1 MPFVN
6 VRTVK
11 GLLTE
16 AQRQEMQD
24 RISQVMLE
32 IEGRGNP
39 DFQKYIMVLIEEHD
53 AAAWSVHGN
62 KLTPEIVDGLVAS
75 L

>member
-11 GLLTE
+11 GLLTDR
-16 AQRQEMQD
+16 QRSELQE
-24 RISQVMLE
+24 RISEVMLE
-32 IEGRGNP
+32 VEGKGNP
-39 DFQKYIMVLIEEHD
+39 DFKKYIMVLVEEHD
-53 AAAWSVHGN
+53 AAAWSVHGDN
-62 KLTPEIVDGLVAS
+62 LTPEIVQGLAAS

>member
-11 GLLTE
+11 GLLTDQ
-16 AQRQEMQD
+16 QRSELQE

-32 IEGRGNP
+32 VEGKGNP
-39 DFQKYIMVLIEEHD
+39 DFKKYIMVLIEEHEP
-53 AAAWSVHGN
+53 AAWNVHRET
-62 KLTPEIVDGLVAS
+62 LTPEIVDNIVAN

>member
-11 GLLTE
+11 GLLTDQ
-16 AQRQEMQD
+16 QRRELQEKIAD
-24 RISQVMLE
+24 VMLE
-32 IEGRGNP
+32 VEGKGNP
-39 DFQKYIMVLIEEHD
+39 DCKKYIMVLVEEHD
-53 AAAWSVHGN
+53 ATAWNVHLDT
-62 KLTPEIVDGLVAS
+62 LTPEAIEQLAAS

>member
-11 GLLTE
+11 GLLTDQ
-16 AQRQEMQD
+16 QRNELQE

-32 IEGRGNP
+32 VEGKGNP
-39 DFQKYIMVLIEEHD
+39 DFAKYIMVLIEEHD
-53 AAAWSVHGN
+53 PAAWNVHLN
-62 KLTPEIVDGLVAS
+62 TLTPQAVDQLAAS

>member
-11 GLLTE
+11 GLLTDQ
-16 AQRQEMQD
+16 QRLELQEK
-24 RISQVMLE
+24 ISNVMLE
-32 IEGRGNP
+32 VEGKGNP
-39 DFQKYIMVLIEEHD
+39 DFKKYIMVLIEEHEPE
-53 AAAWSVHGN
+53 AWNVHMQS
-62 KLTPEIVDGLVAS
+62 LTPQAIDGLAAS

>member
-39 DFQKYIMVLIEEHD
+39 DFRKYIMVLIEEHD

-62 KLTPEIVDGLVAS
+62 TLTPEIVDGLVAS

>member
-16 AQRQEMQD
+16 QQRKEIQD
-24 RISQVMLE
+24 RISDVMLE
-32 IEGRGNP
+32 VEGRGNP
-39 DFQKYIMVLIEEHD
+39 DFRKYIMVLVEEHD
-53 AAAWSVHGN
+53 ATAWSVHGGG
-62 KLTPEIVDGLVAS
+62 LTPEVVQGLVAS

>member
-11 GLLTE
+11 GLLNDRE
-16 AQRQEMQD
+16 RREIQD
-24 RISQVMLE
+24 RISEVMLE
-32 IEGRGNP
+32 VEGRGNP
-39 DFQKYIMVLIEEHD
+39 DFKKYIMVLVEEHD
-53 AAAWSVHGN
+53 AAAWSVHGDS
-62 KLTPEIVDGLVAS
+62 LTVEAVEGLAAS